1 MPTITYLEA
10 IKQGIWED
18 ERTAKGVVRD
28 CFGGGN

>member
-18 ERTAKGVVRD
+18 EGTAKGVVTG
-28 CFGGGN
+28 CAGGTN